1 MSALPFEY
9 NASWERLVSDI
20 LSPPVVWAL
29 LAFPLAFR
37 SADNAQQALTWA
49 LTYITLVCVL
59 PIVYIALMVKRGSIT
74 DIHMPVRNQR
84 IRPFLVSILCTMF
97 AWGILRLMGAPAVMP
112 LLALFSMV
120 QLAIMLIITFTWQI
134 SIHAIS
140 ISGATIALG
149 AVFGM
154 LPALIIAPLVVLV
167 GAARVN
173 LNRHTP
179 AQVIVGSVV
188 GFIVPALLFVVVA
201 TV

>member
-140 ISGATIALG
+140 ISGAMMSAGNMPKTAPSAI
-149 AVFGM
+149 VT
-154 LPALIIAPLVVLV
+154 PLVSV
-167 GAARVN
+167 ARR
-173 LNRHTP
+173 LR
-179 AQVIVGSVV
+179 
-188 GFIVPALLFVVVA
+188 
-201 TV
+201 